1 LCLEYLTSA
10 EVYKKEEEV
19 EEEGFLKVSEQ

>member
-10 EVYKKEEEV
+10 EVYEKEEEV